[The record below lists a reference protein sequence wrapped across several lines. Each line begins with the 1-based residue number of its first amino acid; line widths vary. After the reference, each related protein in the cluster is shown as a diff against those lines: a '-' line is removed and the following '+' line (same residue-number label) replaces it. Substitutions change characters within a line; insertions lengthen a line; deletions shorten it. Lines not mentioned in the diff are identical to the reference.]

1 MRCVG
6 YIGAWIAGGWV
17 ALPRPRV
24 PKFSKTNRPDSP
36 YLCGPGFILFLRFR
50 FRFIFLC
57 LSLYFISGCFCPAL
71 YLLYIRAMP
80 PALHPLDTA
89 ELAPYMSIECRTA
102 TAAARTT
109 TVLRLWCR
117 HRIRTR
123 PYISENVLN
132 SRCAVHPGSQPHR
145 DQAEGSLPRD
155 SRDERSGTG
164 LNKHMDA

>member
-1 MRCVG
+1 MRCAG
-6 YIGAWIAGGWV
+6 YIGAWVAGGWV

-50 FRFIFLC
+50 FRFIFLF

-89 ELAPYMSIECRTA
+89 ELAPYMSAECRTA

-109 TVLRLWCR
+109 TVLRLVPTPHQNTPLNQRECAEFQVCGPS
-117 HRIRTR
+117 RISTPPR
-123 PYISENVLN
+123 P
-132 SRCAVHPGSQPHR
+132 SRGLASPGQ
-145 DQAEGSLPRD
+145 
-155 SRDERSGTG
+155 
-164 LNKHMDA
+164 